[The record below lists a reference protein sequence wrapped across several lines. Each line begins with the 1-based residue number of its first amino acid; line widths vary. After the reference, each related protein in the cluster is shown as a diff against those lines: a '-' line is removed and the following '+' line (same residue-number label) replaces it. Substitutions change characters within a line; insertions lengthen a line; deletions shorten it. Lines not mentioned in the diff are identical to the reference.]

1 MRRLITSTRRHFLK
15 YMFFKVKYAL
25 LCCAVFRVCYH
36 SWCISL
42 TILSSV
48 LFSAYFRQ
56 IAGRYKQM
64 TNDQT
69 LTVVDVNDCAQACND
84 PTKLEPCNSFDYCAT
99 NNLCGL
105 SRRHAEDGQLATG
118 GGYCDHYDSKFF
130 LDVKCTC
137 DIVLLLILI
146 FFS

>member
-1 MRRLITSTRRHFLK
+1 MH
-15 YMFFKVKYAL
+15 
-25 LCCAVFRVCYH
+25 CCVVLSFV
-36 SWCISL
+36 SL
-42 TILSSV
+42 TMLSSL

-130 LDVKCTC
+130 LDVKCTY